1 MLRVGSGGS
10 AGKHLRHMA
19 WGVKKRLNVVQLSKR
34 AAVWGRRLVN
44 VALERFEQMHE
55 LPVPVAHIV
64 FHTWPAGS

>member
-1 MLRVGSGGS
+1 
-10 AGKHLRHMA
+10 MA